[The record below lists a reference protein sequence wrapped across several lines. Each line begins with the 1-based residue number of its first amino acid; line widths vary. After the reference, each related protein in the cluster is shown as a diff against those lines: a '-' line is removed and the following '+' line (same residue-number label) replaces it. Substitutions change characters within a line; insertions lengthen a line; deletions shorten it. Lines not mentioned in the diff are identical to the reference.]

1 VSNIKPCPQTQNSIL
16 SYGICA
22 ITDGFVIFFAGWT
35 LLSHIIVWSGLS
47 FHILLQASILAPGI
61 VAIWFIINK
70 RTIGIP
76 ESAYQPEKSID
87 SIALRIIGIAIAILL
102 SAIFLITKQ
111 YLIAWSLSTVF
122 LLANRAILNSGN
134 LGSATD
140 GVISKDCKRDYFLI
154 GISILLPLLT
164 ILYTSRPD
172 LDDSLYLNMAVYVL
186 DHPTQSIFT
195 SDTLHGI
202 EGGNY
207 LPSYRVHSY
216 ELLIAVLSFFTS
228 REPIEVAHLWLPL
241 MAVLLSV
248 LALARLFKMLIPH
261 GWSWTVLICV
271 IILLVFRETHWIYGN
286 FAYFR
291 IFQGKSWFVTIAV
304 PLIVV
309 YAVSYFQK
317 GGTRYW
323 ILLSAAQIASIGL
336 TANALYVAPL
346 TAGLALVS
354 CWKPNREA
362 ICRIFKGLLGSSYPV
377 MMGLAVLFTM
387 KQMQLNTTGVGP
399 YLPVEKTTLS
409 YLGYDGT
416 AWLWFVALL
425 GSWAIVSSDWLRRWL
440 LGYSL
445 IFTGIFLSPLWDNLW
460 AKYVTGA
467 HLLWRFFWAIPLAV
481 FLSIAIFEFIHQAR
495 YFRKPNKI
503 IAGVMGV
510 SALLFSFQSIQTP
523 SGEHEINSTPIIL
536 KVHQPDYQLART
548 IVALSNPEDVVL
560 APERISAW
568 IPTIRSHPK
577 PLVSRNIYMKGLINV
592 FALHVDVPD
601 LKNRLKLL
609 AFISGRQRPENA
621 HQLLMKAIDRHHLA
635 IVAVSTGNLWYSDIE
650 TVLINK
656 GYCPSSI
663 DKIILFLRPDR
674 CRKIK
679 IG

>member
-1 VSNIKPCPQTQNSIL
+1 MSNIKPCPQTQNSIL

-22 ITDGFVIFFAGWT
+22 ISDGFVIFFAGWT
-35 LLSHIIVWSGLS
+35 LLSHIVIWSGLG
-47 FHILLQASILAPGI
+47 FNILLQASILVPGI
-61 VAIWFIINK
+61 VAIWLIINK

-102 SAIFLITKQ
+102 SAIFLKTKQ

-122 LLANRAILNSGN
+122 LLVNRAILKTGT
-134 LGSATD
+134 LGSATNW
-140 GVISKDCKRDYFLI
+140 VISKDCKRDYFLI
-154 GISILLPLLT
+154 GISFLLPLLT

-172 LDDSLYLNMAVYVL
+172 PDDSLYLNMAVYVL

-202 EGGNY
+202 AGGNY
-207 LPSYRVHSY
+207 LPSYLVHSY
-216 ELLIAVLSFFTS
+216 ELLIAVLSYLTS
-228 REPIEVAHLWLPL
+228 REPIEVAHFWLPL
-241 MAVLLSV
+241 VAVPLSV
-248 LALARLFKMLIPH
+248 MVLARLFKMLIPH
-261 GWSWTVLICV
+261 GWSWATLICV
-271 IILLVFRETHWIYGN
+271 IILLLFRETHWIYGN

-291 IFQGKSWFVTIAV
+291 LFQGKSWFVTIAV
-304 PLIVV
+304 PLIVF

-336 TANALYVAPL
+336 TANALYAAPL
-346 TAGLALVS
+346 TAGLALVA

-409 YLGYDGT
+409 YLGHGGT
-416 AWLWFVALL
+416 AWFWFVALL
-425 GSWAIVSSDWLRRWL
+425 GSWAIVRSDWLRRWL

-445 IFTGIFLSPLWDNLW
+445 IFTGIFLSPLWDNLL
-460 AKYVTGA
+460 ATYVTGA
-467 HLLWRFFWAIPLAV
+467 HLLWRFFWTIPLAI
-481 FLSIAIFEFIHQAR
+481 FLSISIFEFIHQVR
-495 YFRKPNKI
+495 RFHKPYNL
-503 IAGVMGV
+503 IASLLAGA
-510 SALLFSFQSIQTP
+510 ALFFCLKSINVP
-523 SGEHEINSTPIIL
+523 SGKHEISSTPIIL
-536 KVHQPDYQLART
+536 KVHRSDYQPART
-548 IVALSNPEDVVL
+548 IVSLSEPADTVL

-568 IPTIRSHPK
+568 IPTFRLHPK
-577 PLVSRNIYMKGLINV
+577 PLVARKVYVEGLIGV
-592 FALHVDVPD
+592 FASHVDVPD

-609 AFISGRQRPENA
+609 TFISGKRRPENA
-621 HQLLMKAIDRHHLA
+621 HQLLVNAIDRHHLA
-635 IVAVSTGNLWYSDIE
+635 IVAISTGNPWYSDIE
-650 TVLINK
+650 TVLISK

-663 DKIILFLRPDR
+663 NNIILFVRPDR
-674 CRKIK
+674 CQKTK